1 MLRIFNTG
9 HFIFFSTKIFS
20 RAFQQKDRI
29 KDKGKRGIN
38 MDEEKIITEVAEWQY
53 IKDLP
58 KQCFGFELKYEL
70 NIESDIYNILSY
82 SNQTTRR
89 KVTLYYHDETKE
101 YKVKTT
107 VGLTEFC
114 NIEFITAK
122 QEDEEVILKERFDR
136 LLKALA
142 IFNKDDIDSI
152 VVDKKILE
160 WQYVSNLPEVI
171 EGFQLFIKP
180 SEPLR
185 IVNGSY
191 IIFDYC
197 DFATQ
202 SNFIIYYNIFRDEF
216 FGEAK
221 LKCIPEMNYT
231 FDSHELIDLEEKL
244 NQHLIP
250 RLKEIRMRITDNE

>member
-1 MLRIFNTG
+1 
-9 HFIFFSTKIFS
+9 
-20 RAFQQKDRI
+20 
-29 KDKGKRGIN
+29 
-38 MDEEKIITEVAEWQY
+38 MDMEKETEEKIIAEVNQWQY

-58 KQCFGFELKYEL
+58 KECFGFALKYEL
-70 NIESDIYNILSY
+70 YADGDIYNILSY
-82 SNQTTRR
+82 SNPTTRR

-122 QEDEEVILKERFDR
+122 QDMEEKILKERFER
-136 LLKALA
+136 LLKSLA

-152 VVDKKILE
+152 VVDKKVLE
-160 WQYVSNLPEVI
+160 WQYVNNLPETI

-197 DFATQ
+197 DFATE
-202 SNFIIYYNIFRDEF
+202 SNFIIYYNVFRDEF
-216 FGEAK
+216 FGEARINR
-221 LKCIPEMNYT
+221 IPEMNYI

-244 NQHLIP
+244 EEHLIP
-250 RLKEIRMRITDNE
+250 RLKEIRTRITENE

>member
-1 MLRIFNTG
+1 
-9 HFIFFSTKIFS
+9 
-20 RAFQQKDRI
+20 
-29 KDKGKRGIN
+29 
-38 MDEEKIITEVAEWQY
+38 MDMEKETEEKIIAEVNEWQY
-53 IKDLP
+53 IKGLP
-58 KQCFGFELKYEL
+58 KECYGFVLKYEL
-70 NIESDIYNILSY
+70 YADGDIYNILSY
-82 SNQTTRR
+82 SNPTTRR

-122 QEDEEVILKERFDR
+122 QEVEEKILKERFER
-136 LLKALA
+136 LLKSLA
-142 IFNKDDIDSI
+142 IFHKNDIDSI

-160 WQYVSNLPEVI
+160 WQYVNNLPETI

-185 IVNGSY
+185 IINGSY

-197 DFATQ
+197 DFATE
-202 SNFIIYYNIFRDEF
+202 SNFIIYYNVFRDEF

-221 LKCIPEMNYT
+221 IKRIPEMNYI

-244 NQHLIP
+244 EEHLIP
-250 RLKEIRMRITDNE
+250 RLKEIRKRITENE